1 MDLLEKTNKDYCKLK
16 EEIQSNEKSINEIK
30 SNDYPFNPDC
40 ECCKAQPWKLHLTE
54 LEKKLDLNKEK
65 LKELEDIFKK
75 NETSAKDYNKLKKKL
90 ENNINKFTKYIEKY
104 EDLKNKETFYK
115 EQIDLIKRNTEY
127 ENKIKK
133 FENLELENRDKI
145 KEIERTLNLLNKQF
159 NKIEDK
165 IETNNDEIKMKK
177 EYDDWVKRKDIND
190 ADIRCYYWV
199 SETKYNEYLNL
210 LNKNK
215 ELDNKITEYN
225 ENIKNKE
232 LKEYWQNIVKVKR
245 LWYEYNDMK
254 QKISRKNNY
263 YNNISNK
270 YSNLRKEYSEYKK
283 IIEKRENVE
292 KSLNELKKLSKIL
305 EHFSDIFGNFRNW
318 LYKNKIIPLIIHNTN
333 DIINKISNNEKD
345 VLSIDVQWN
354 ENGTFNWIIDDGNN
368 RPNIEKASGF
378 QKFIISLG
386 VKITLSNIGVS
397 NLQCKQLFIDEGF
410 TSCDKEHLSKVPLFI
425 NSLLSLY
432 DSILLV
438 SHLQQIKDSVSITM
452 SIDRNI
458 EKSISTLKYGN
469 KINITQTK
477 IED

>member
-1 MDLLEKTNKDYCKLK
+1 M
-16 EEIQSNEKSINEIK
+16 
-30 SNDYPFNPDC
+30 
-40 ECCKAQPWKLHLTE
+40 
-54 LEKKLDLNKEK
+54 
-65 LKELEDIFKK
+65 
-75 NETSAKDYNKLKKKL
+75 
-90 ENNINKFTKYIEKY
+90 
-104 EDLKNKETFYK
+104 
-115 EQIDLIKRNTEY
+115 
-127 ENKIKK
+127 
-133 FENLELENRDKI
+133 
-145 KEIERTLNLLNKQF
+145 
-159 NKIEDK
+159 
-165 IETNNDEIKMKK
+165 
-177 EYDDWVKRKDIND
+177 
-190 ADIRCYYWV
+190 

-386 VKITLSNIGVS
+386 VKITLSNI
-397 NLQCKQLFIDEGF
+397 
-410 TSCDKEHLSKVPLFI
+410 
-425 NSLLSLY
+425 
-432 DSILLV
+432 
-438 SHLQQIKDSVSITM
+438 
-452 SIDRNI
+452 
-458 EKSISTLKYGN
+458 
-469 KINITQTK
+469 
-477 IED
+477 

>member
-1 MDLLEKTNKDYCKLK
+1 M
-16 EEIQSNEKSINEIK
+16 
-30 SNDYPFNPDC
+30 
-40 ECCKAQPWKLHLTE
+40 
-54 LEKKLDLNKEK
+54 
-65 LKELEDIFKK
+65 
-75 NETSAKDYNKLKKKL
+75 
-90 ENNINKFTKYIEKY
+90 
-104 EDLKNKETFYK
+104 
-115 EQIDLIKRNTEY
+115 
-127 ENKIKK
+127 
-133 FENLELENRDKI
+133 
-145 KEIERTLNLLNKQF
+145 
-159 NKIEDK
+159 
-165 IETNNDEIKMKK
+165 
-177 EYDDWVKRKDIND
+177 
-190 ADIRCYYWV
+190 